1 MSLIDIETH
10 RDFCLLH
17 DLTFTPATGTLNDK
31 VNKSSEE
38 LESSLSEIND
48 LTRERSEILADI
60 VTKGEEIQSLS
71 GQVGTLSTERSDL
84 IATLAV
90 KESELITVSFLTLVC
105 SSSLSI

>member
-1 MSLIDIETH
+1 MSLIDIGTH
-10 RDFCLLH
+10 RDVCFLH
-17 DLTFTPATGTLNDK
+17 DLTLTPATDTLNDK
-31 VNKSSEE
+31 VSKSSEE

-60 VTKGEEIQSLS
+60 ATKDEEIQSLS
-71 GQVGTLSTERSDL
+71 GQVGTLTTERSDL

-105 SSSLSI
+105 LSLLSI